1 MLEERADPATGRRR
15 DGKQRD
21 HPSIYEIIQQ
31 WVGLER
37 ALRALIGS
45 ARKNRDPL
53 VPVLV
58 EAADMLSLVEDPLQ
72 EYRVI
77 KEAEDE
83 GVQVRPLYRG

>member
-1 MLEERADPATGRRR
+1 
-15 DGKQRD
+15 
-21 HPSIYEIIQQ
+21 
-31 WVGLER
+31 
-37 ALRALIGS
+37 
-45 ARKNRDPL
+45 